1 MADSA
6 GITLSLDGSGRKMGG
21 PDEPSR
27 QPFLIVVLECSRPL
41 ARSARYS
48 LANIHVVRLGRGNSR
63 SMERVQKEHGHEMSI
78 GIPDRW
84 MSSRHAMIEHSF
96 GRWVLEDTNSKNGT
110 VVNGTAVRRVVL
122 KHGDLFELGH
132 TLLMFLDDVA
142 IPDGDPVDVDLEE
155 YRPPAS
161 GLSTLVP
168 EYSTAL
174 SRIGQIA
181 ESEISILIEGES
193 GTGKEVLARAIHEL
207 SGRTGEFVAVNC
219 GAIPANLV
227 ESELFGHRKG
237 AFSGAV
243 DNRLGLVRS
252 ADKGTLFLDE
262 IGDLP
267 PSSQAALL
275 RVLQER
281 EVMPLGEARPLPVD
295 LRVLAAT
302 HRDLDGLVDSKVFR
316 RDLFA
321 RLAGFRVKLPPLR
334 ERREDI
340 GMLVGT
346 LFERITK
353 PGQNHPGLEC
363 DALRQ
368 MFAYDWPLNVRELE
382 QALSSAV
389 VLAGDEAIALQHLP
403 DSVRNPPRKAGNA
416 AAATPAKLSTEDEQR
431 RDELVAQLQA
441 HTGNISAVARAMGK
455 DRKQIQRWVKRFQLN
470 PTDYK

>member
-1 MADSA
+1 MSDSA
-6 GITLSLDGSGRKMGG
+6 GITLSLDGTGRKMGG

-27 QPFLIVVLECSRPL
+27 QPFLVVVLECSRPL

-48 LANIHVVRLGRGNSR
+48 LANIHVVRLGRSNSR
-63 SMERVQKEHGHEMSI
+63 NMERLTKDQGHEMAI

-110 VVNGTAVRRVVL
+110 VVNGTPVRRVVL

-132 TLLMFLDDVA
+132 TIFMFLDDVA
-142 IPDGDPVDVDLEE
+142 LPDGEPVDVDLED
-155 YRPPAS
+155 YRPPAV
-161 GLSTLVP
+161 GLSTLVTG
-168 EYSTAL
+168 YSSEL

-181 ESEISILIEGES
+181 ESEISILIAGES
-193 GTGKEVLARAIHEL
+193 GTGKEVLARAIHSL
-207 SGRTGEFVAVNC
+207 SNRPGEFVAVNC

-281 EVMPLGEARPLPVD
+281 EVMPLGEARPIPVD

-302 HRDLDGLVDSKVFR
+302 HRDLDAMVESKAFR

-321 RLAGFRVKLPPLR
+321 RLAGFRIKLPPLR

-340 GMLVGT
+340 GLLVGS
-346 LFERITK
+346 LFERVARNPQT
-353 PGQNHPGLEC
+353 HPGLEC
-363 DALRQ
+363 DAVRQ

-382 QALSSAV
+382 QTLKSAM
-389 VLAGDEAIALQHLP
+389 VLAGDDAIALEHLP
-403 DSVRNPPRKAGNA
+403 DAVRNPPKPSAEA
-416 AAATPAKLSTEDEQR
+416 AASQPAKLNAEDER
-431 RDELVAQLQA
+431 RKQELIGHLRTNQ
-441 HTGNISAVARAMGK
+441 GNISAVARAMGK

-470 PTDYK
+470 PGDYK